1 MQRKLS
7 IRAMGKIKYKSLFII
22 FWLLLWP
29 APGMLQ
35 AADNKSGKSGEV
47 LEDGR
52 GRLPVYLYYADS
64 RYRFLTGE
72 ARRFPPAEDAVSH
85 CRLLVEAL
93 VKGPTGDLIK
103 TVPEDTRVLAIY
115 LTRDKTAWID
125 LSREVAVGP
134 GGIQSEM
141 MTLYAVVNTVVLNM
155 PEVDQVK
162 FLIEGQEAETLAG
175 HIDIRF
181 PFKANIL
188 LIR

>member
-1 MQRKLS
+1 MKNKFLP
-7 IRAMGKIKYKSLFII
+7 III
-22 FWLLLWP
+22 FLLLLWL

-35 AADNKSGKSGEV
+35 AADNEAGRSGGLSS
-47 LEDGR
+47 EDGR
-52 GRLPVYLYYADS
+52 DRLPVYLYYADS

-72 ARRFPPAEDAVSH
+72 ARVFPPADDPVSH
-85 CRLLVEAL
+85 CRMLVEAL
-93 VKGPTGDLIK
+93 AKGPSGDLIK
-103 TVPEDTRVLAIY
+103 TVPDGTRVLAVYI
-115 LTRDKTAWID
+115 TGDKTAWID
-125 LSREVAVGP
+125 LSRDVTTGP
-134 GGIQSEM
+134 GGIRSEIM
-141 MTLYAVVNTVVLNM
+141 ALYAVVNTVVLNM